1 MTLRPRPAAPPTRA
15 IHNNAILRLLT
26 IPLLL
31 RVSAFGLP
39 LEAPANGDGRRPRY
53 DEWGVWVNREQ
64 CSIADLLFW
73 IKDGYLF
80 KRCAADSFCHGYI
93 RPPAA
98 DLGDE
103 VNSLRRTQLP
113 MAKYSFLGSL
123 REQWGRPVPLV
134 TEDLTG
140 KVVLVTGAN
149 IGLGFEAA
157 KHFASMNP
165 ERLIIACRSESKGNQ
180 AVNGNPSTRSFV
192 VTRVG
197 ADADALT

>member
-1 MTLRPRPAAPPTRA
+1 MDACLKGAQLTASVTATSAPQ
-15 IHNNAILRLLT
+15 L
-26 IPLLL
+26 
-31 RVSAFGLP
+31 
-39 LEAPANGDGRRPRY
+39 
-53 DEWGVWVNREQ
+53 
-64 CSIADLLFW
+64 AD
-73 IKDGYLF
+73 
-80 KRCAADSFCHGYI
+80 
-93 RPPAA
+93 P
-98 DLGDE
+98 GDE

-134 TEDLTG
+134 TEELTG

>member
-1 MTLRPRPAAPPTRA
+1 
-15 IHNNAILRLLT
+15 
-26 IPLLL
+26 
-31 RVSAFGLP
+31 
-39 LEAPANGDGRRPRY
+39 
-53 DEWGVWVNREQ
+53 
-64 CSIADLLFW
+64 
-73 IKDGYLF
+73 
-80 KRCAADSFCHGYI
+80 
-93 RPPAA
+93 
-98 DLGDE
+98 
-103 VNSLRRTQLP
+103 

-123 REQWGRPVPLV
+123 REQWGRSVPLV